1 VNKINGGIMM
11 KDMLMRLVREEDGQ
25 GLTEYGLVV
34 AMVAAVVIAVMTVFG
49 TALKG
54 VFTDLA
60 EKITEAAGTEI
71 P

>member
-1 VNKINGGIMM
+1 M

-25 GLTEYGLVV
+25 GLSEYGLVI
-34 AMVAAVVIAVMTVFG
+34 ALVAAVVIAVMTVFG
-49 TALKG
+49 TALKE